1 KVKKLMGDYAF
12 KFVDDV
18 FCEVWDKNFRSQKAV
33 AKLGAKFY
41 CNNIAQ
47 QKFIFRLTNKYLQSS
62 NNLD

>member
-1 KVKKLMGDYAF
+1 MVDYAF

-18 FCEVWDKNFRSQKAV
+18 FFDVWDKNFRSQKAV

-41 CNNIAQ
+41 CHNIAQ
-47 QKFIFRLTNKYLQSS
+47 QKLIFRLTNKDWQSS